1 MTDLQSFTQI
11 LKCHEAKAHSTKK
24 AERNVNSK
32 SEYGNGVSKYRV
44 LLTKQCYSKLDTKL
58 DEDSMPINF

>member
-24 AERNVNSK
+24 AERNAN
-32 SEYGNGVSKYRV
+32 KYRV

-58 DEDSMPINF
+58 DEDRLLVDEDRFTCKM